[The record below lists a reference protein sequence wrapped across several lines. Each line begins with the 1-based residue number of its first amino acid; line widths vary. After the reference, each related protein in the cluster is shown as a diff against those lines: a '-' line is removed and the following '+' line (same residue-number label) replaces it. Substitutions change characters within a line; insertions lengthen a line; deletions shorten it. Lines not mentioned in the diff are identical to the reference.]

1 MTSLTA
7 SSRSRPLKKWK
18 PAISLSDC
26 STPSA
31 CGLPDNVTPYVAD
44 PIYLNGRFL
53 PLAEAGIS
61 PLDRGFLYGDGV
73 YEVIPVYSRKA
84 FRIDEHLKRLQA
96 TLDGIKMANPLP
108 AADWKAVIL
117 RLIEAAPWDDQSIY
131 LQVTRGADDKRD
143 HAFPPASVPSTAFA
157 FASPLVTTPAEVRAK
172 GVGAITV
179 PDLRWSRCDLKVV
192 SLLANV
198 LARQQAVE
206 VGCAEALLIRD
217 GYVKEGAASNIF
229 IVKDGV
235 LLAPPKTHLMLPGIT
250 YDVILELAEQHQ
262 QPLVVRELSEAELRG
277 ADEVWMTSSTKE
289 VLPIV
294 TLDGQPVGSGTPG
307 PLAAQMWQ
315 DYQDFKNSVM
325 RQG

>member
-1 MTSLTA
+1 M
-7 SSRSRPLKKWK
+7 
-18 PAISLSDC
+18 
-26 STPSA
+26 
-31 CGLPDNVTPYVAD
+31 TPYVAD
-44 PIYLNGRFL
+44 PVYLNGRFL

-73 YEVIPVYSRKA
+73 YEVIPVYSRKP

-96 TLDGIKMANPLP
+96 TLDGIKMANPLSVE
-108 AADWKAVIL
+108 AWKAVVL
-117 RLIEAAPWDDQSIY
+117 KLIEAAPWDDQSIY

-143 HAFPPASVPSTAFA
+143 HAFPPASVPPTAFA

-172 GVGAITV
+172 GVAAITV

-206 VGCAEALLIRD
+206 QGCAEALLLRD
-217 GYVKEGAASNIF
+217 GFMKEGAASNIF

-235 LLAPPKTHLMLPGIT
+235 LIAPPKTHLMLPGIT
-250 YDVILELAEQHQ
+250 YDVIIELAEQHQ
-262 QPLVVRELSEAELRG
+262 QPLVVREISEAELRA

-289 VLPIV
+289 ILAIA
-294 TLDGQPVGSGTPG
+294 TLDGKPVGTGKPG
-307 PLAAQMWQ
+307 PYAEQMWQ
-315 DYQDFKNSVM
+315 WYQDFKNTVM
-325 RQG
+325 RKG

>member
-1 MTSLTA
+1 M
-7 SSRSRPLKKWK
+7 
-18 PAISLSDC
+18 
-26 STPSA
+26 
-31 CGLPDNVTPYVAD
+31 TPYVAD
-44 PIYLNGRFL
+44 PVYLNGRFL

-61 PLDRGFLYGDGV
+61 PLDRGFLFGDGG
-73 YEVIPVYSRKA
+73 YEVIPVYSRKP

-96 TLDGIKMANPLP
+96 TLDGVKMANPLSVE
-108 AADWKAVIL
+108 AWKAVAL
-117 RLIEAAPWDDQSIY
+117 KLIEAAPWDDQSIY

-143 HAFPPASVPSTAFA
+143 HAFPPASVPPTAFA

-172 GVGAITV
+172 GVAAITV

-206 VGCAEALLIRD
+206 QGCAEALLLRD
-217 GYVKEGAASNIF
+217 GFMKEGAASNIF

-235 LLAPPKTHLMLPGIT
+235 LIAPPKTHLMLPGIT

-262 QPLVVRELSEAELRG
+262 QPLVVREISEAELRA

-289 VLPIV
+289 ILAIT
-294 TLDGQPVGSGTPG
+294 TLDGKPVGTGKPG
-307 PLAAQMWQ
+307 PYAEQMWQ
-315 DYQDFKNSVM
+315 WYQDFKNTVM
-325 RQG
+325 RKG

>member
-1 MTSLTA
+1 M
-7 SSRSRPLKKWK
+7 P
-18 PAISLSDC
+18 
-26 STPSA
+26 
-31 CGLPDNVTPYVAD
+31 PYVAD
-44 PIYLNGRFL
+44 PVYLNGRFL

-84 FRIDEHLKRLQA
+84 FRIDEHLQRLQA

-108 AADWKAVIL
+108 ASEWKAVIL
-117 RLIEAAPWDDQSIY
+117 HLIEAAPWDDQSIY

-143 HAFPPASVPSTAFA
+143 HAFPSTSVPPTAFA
-157 FASPLVTTPAEVRAK
+157 FASPPITTPAEVRAK
-172 GVGAITV
+172 GVAAITV

-206 VGCAEALLIRD
+206 QGCAEALLIRD

-262 QPLVVRELSEAELRG
+262 QPLVVREITETELRS

-289 VLPIV
+289 ILAIT
-294 TLDGQPVGSGTPG
+294 TLDGQPVGSGQPG
-307 PLAAQMWQ
+307 PYAEQMWQ
-315 DYQDFKNSVM
+315 WYQDFKNTVM
-325 RQG
+325 RKG

>member
-1 MTSLTA
+1 M
-7 SSRSRPLKKWK
+7 P
-18 PAISLSDC
+18 
-26 STPSA
+26 
-31 CGLPDNVTPYVAD
+31 PYVAD
-44 PIYLNGRFL
+44 PVYLNGRFL

-73 YEVIPVYSRKA
+73 YEVIPVYSRKP

-96 TLDGIKMANPLP
+96 TLDGIKMANPLSVE
-108 AADWKAVIL
+108 AWKAVAL
-117 RLIEAAPWDDQSIY
+117 KLIEAAPWDDQSIY

-143 HAFPPASVPSTAFA
+143 HAFPPASVPPTACA

-172 GVGAITV
+172 GVAAITV

-206 VGCAEALLIRD
+206 QGCAEALLLRD
-217 GYVKEGAASNIF
+217 GFMKEGAASNIF

-235 LLAPPKTHLMLPGIT
+235 LIAPPKTHLMLPGIT
-250 YDVILELAEQHQ
+250 YDVIIELAEQHQ
-262 QPLVVRELSEAELRG
+262 QPLVVREISEAELRA

-289 VLPIV
+289 ILAIA
-294 TLDGQPVGSGTPG
+294 TLDGKPVGTGKPG
-307 PLAAQMWQ
+307 PYAEQMWQ
-315 DYQDFKNSVM
+315 WYQDFKNTVM
-325 RQG
+325 RKG